1 MKLPVSSLTL
11 TFIGALAGMQVACAH
26 APARVEDQAQAP
38 GRLEGQTQA
47 KNAPSQRVFVTG
59 SHVAQRVDPS
69 TGLPLTISPVRIYT
83 RGQIDDTGR
92 QSDLGAALRTLDP
105 SITP

>member
-26 APARVEDQAQAP
+26 APARVEEQAQAP
-38 GRLEGQTQA
+38 GRVEGQAQA
-47 KNAPSQRVFVTG
+47 KNAPPQKVFVTG
-59 SHVAQRVDPS
+59 SHIAQRVDPS
-69 TGLPLTISPVRIYT
+69 TGLPMTTSPVRIYT
-83 RGQIDDTGR
+83 RNQIDDTGR
-92 QSDLGAALRTLDP
+92 QTDLGAALRTLDP

>member
-1 MKLPVSSLTL
+1 MKLPASSLTL

-38 GRLEGQTQA
+38 GRVEGQAQA
-47 KNAPSQRVFVTG
+47 KNAPPQRVFVTG
-59 SHVAQRVDPS
+59 SHIAQRVDPS
-69 TGLPLTISPVRIYT
+69 TGLPMTTSPVRIYT

-92 QSDLGAALRTLDP
+92 QTDLGAALRTLDP

>member
-1 MKLPVSSLTL
+1 MKLPASSLTL

-38 GRLEGQTQA
+38 GRVEGQAQA
-47 KNAPSQRVFVTG
+47 KNAAPQRVLVTG
-59 SHVAQRVDPS
+59 SHIAQRVDPS
-69 TGLPLTISPVRIYT
+69 TGLPMTTSPVRIYT

-92 QSDLGAALRTLDP
+92 QTDLGAALRTLDP

>member
-11 TFIGALAGMQVACAH
+11 TFIGALAWMQVACAH
-26 APARVEDQAQAP
+26 APASMEDQAQAP
-38 GRLEGQTQA
+38 GRVEGQAQA
-47 KNAPSQRVFVTG
+47 KNAPPQRVFVTG
-59 SHVAQRVDPS
+59 SHIAQRVDPS
-69 TGLPLTISPVRIYT
+69 TGLPMTTSPVRIYT

-92 QSDLGAALRTLDP
+92 QTDLGAALRTLDP

>member
-38 GRLEGQTQA
+38 GHLEGQAQA
-47 KNAPSQRVFVTG
+47 KSAAPQRVFVTG
-59 SHVAQRVDPS
+59 SHIAQRVDPS

-83 RGQIDDTGR
+83 RGQIEDTGR
-92 QSDLGAALRTLDP
+92 QSDVGAALRTLDP